1 MALNEP
7 VSAIVPRVAV
17 GLGYLAVVP
26 FVCGA
31 VLVLLV
37 DRTMQP
43 FAAQILS
50 AYAAVVVS
58 FIGAIHWGLAFPQPK
73 PAPSLFFWGVIP
85 SLFVWLAVLLLPSF
99 GLVLEAAMLVACYLV
114 DRRVYP
120 QQGVARWLPLR
131 LRLTVVATSA
141 CLVGAW
147 AARP

>member
-7 VSAIVPRVAV
+7 VPAVVPRLAV

-31 VLVLLV
+31 ALVLLV
-37 DRTMQP
+37 HPTMRP
-43 FAAQILS
+43 VAAQTLS

-58 FIGAIHWGLAFPQPK
+58 FIGAMHWGLAFPQPK
-73 PAPSLFFWGVIP
+73 PAPSLFFWGVTP
-85 SLFVWLAVLLLPSF
+85 SLFMWLAVLLQPSL
-99 GLVLEAAMLVACYLV
+99 GLVLEAALLVACYLV

-120 QQGVARWLPLR
+120 LQGVARWLPLR
-131 LRLTVVATSA
+131 LRLTIVATMA

-147 AARP
+147 PAWP